1 MCRVPRTYYEQ
12 IGLSNAKL
20 DKMLDATKKVA

>member
-1 MCRVPRTYYEQ
+1 MCQIPRAYYEQ

-20 DKMLDATKKVA
+20 DKMLDATKKLA